1 MNISHEDNRLEIVGK
16 RHGENFQ
23 RTGLNCHC
31 KFLMLEYAFYTL
43 QAVCVEFRM
52 DERNVAS
59 RIAVEKNGAQ
69 LEGILRRHTVLYN
82 GFRRN
87 TAC

>member
-1 MNISHEDNRLEIVGK
+1 
-16 RHGENFQ
+16 
-23 RTGLNCHC
+23 
-31 KFLMLEYAFYTL
+31 MLDYTFYTL
-43 QAVCVEFRM
+43 QAVRVEFRM